1 MKKPNPIRPLK
12 LNSETIRTLSATKL
26 IHVIG
31 GDDTATRNVCSKECR
46 TVNI

>member
-12 LNSETIRTLSATKL
+12 LNRETIRTISSVNLT
-26 IHVIG
+26 HVVG

-46 TVNI
+46 TLYI